1 MSALD
6 AAAAVCVALGAGFF
20 WTGTLGLLRFPDA
33 YSRLHA
39 LTKADTLGLGL
50 IVLGLCLRAPTL
62 ALVFKLIFIW
72 LLSLLAGATNSY
84 LIAQSARRREAAL
97 REGAPYVGTPHG
109 GAPYSGTSYGGT
121 SYSGTP
127 YGEAPHG

>member
-1 MSALD
+1 VSPLD
-6 AAAAVCVALGAGFF
+6 AAAAFCVALGAGFF

-62 ALVFKLIFIW
+62 ALVLKLIFIW

-84 LIAQSARRREAAL
+84 LIAQSARRREAAAERARL
-97 REGAPYVGTPHG
+97 PHG
-109 GAPYSGTSYGGT
+109 EVLRSGEVLRGGVAH
-121 SYSGTP
+121 GKPP
-127 YGEAPHG
+127 YGEAPYG